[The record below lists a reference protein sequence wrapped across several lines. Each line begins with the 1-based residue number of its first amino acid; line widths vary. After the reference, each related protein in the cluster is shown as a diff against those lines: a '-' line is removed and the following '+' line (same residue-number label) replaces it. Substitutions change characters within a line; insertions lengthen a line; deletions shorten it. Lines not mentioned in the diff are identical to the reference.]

1 MEGLTVKVSLG
12 SAGGM
17 WAVGVAMLLLAG
29 CSGRPARVYPD
40 AIAGDAPQKAM
51 ELYDTDHD
59 GFIDGA
65 ELDKVPG
72 LKAALK
78 QVDTNGDGKISADEI
93 AARIKVWKDSKIG
106 RTTLSVPV
114 THNGAPL
121 AGAKVRLVPESF
133 LGSALHTAEGTT
145 DKGGVARVSAQPRDA
160 GDVPG
165 LSPGFYRV
173 EITKEGD
180 NIPAKY
186 NTATTLGLE
195 VGAMDQAT
203 RGALRFDL
211 QY

>member
-1 MEGLTVKVSLG
+1 MEGLTVKVSLR

-29 CSGRPARVYPD
+29 CSGKPSRVHPD

-51 ELYDTDHD
+51 KLYDTDHD

-78 QVDTNGDGKISADEI
+78 QVDTNGDGKISAEEI

-106 RTTLSVPV
+106 RTTLPVPV
-114 THNGAPL
+114 KHNGMPL
-121 AGAKVRLVPESF
+121 VGAKVRLVPESF
-133 LGSALHTAEGTT
+133 LGTGLQTGEGITNER
-145 DKGGVARVSAQPRDA
+145 GVAIVSAQRNA
-160 GDVPG
+160 GDTPG

-180 NIPAKY
+180 TIPAKY

-195 VGAMDQAT
+195 VGAANHDTISAIH
-203 RGALRFDL
+203 FDL